1 MNADPTAAPSTPAP
15 ARDRRL
21 RLLVAIVV
29 DGVLFGLLA
38 GVAFAAWAGA
48 LLGAVG
54 ALVVGLALAWLLPL
68 FLAVRANL
76 ALRRKRP
83 DGVLLRRLT
92 ALFLVVLVQTT
103 VFLAGFVHLGQGQA
117 TTTQELSAAALP
129 LLGALPGVGPWL
141 ADNARQGGLLPD
153 DAKAPPKTPPKTPG
167 PGPDGGTPAPDAGAP
182 VVDAGPASAPSPAG
196 LQPRAGGRPT
206 ATVAAAATTTEG
218 DVVVVVWSV
227 LFGGQATPR
236 LVELAALSA
245 LGPVTR
251 VEASS
256 DGFVA
261 VVLGG
266 GQLVTAPPSGLAIHD
281 KALSRGARLGDLE
294 LQGLRDVAIGPGG
307 ALLVVADLFDART
320 SKTTPALVARP
331 AGGGAAFVVRKA
343 GDVVDPPEKKGE
355 AANVAHGFSIK
366 RGDGSGAVVVEEE
379 VLEGGDDAGTK
390 LSGAQWT
397 MNPRRLLAGQLDN
410 PRALVEVARTG
421 AEPSGLD
428 GTTLQ
433 GFGDAVLLADGRV
446 VFDANAVE
454 EGARGW
460 LFSARAGGGVFAVA
474 PELVG
479 KPEAPWSPKA
489 PRVRQLAI
497 AGDGVFAFVNRD
509 GAVVVGPLARPAD
522 AKTGVLRADALRRG
536 DGARAGS
543 VATATT
549 VRTTGGDWLV
559 AGVDLLGE
567 GGARAEAVVLLGRD
581 DLAAGRAE
589 VLLEQ
594 GGPLPAPS
602 TPLPPAPVDAG
613 PKASSP
619 TTPTTPTTPSRRVKS
634 IFFDDG
640 HDEPLWQ
647 PG

>member
-1 MNADPTAAPSTPAP
+1 MNADPTAAPSPPTR

-21 RLLVAIVV
+21 RLLIATVAF
-29 DGVLFGLLA
+29 GVLFGLLA

-54 ALVVGLALAWLLPL
+54 ALIVGLALAWVLPS
-68 FLAVRANL
+68 FLAARAAV

-83 DGVLLRRLT
+83 EGVLLRRLI

-103 VFLAGFVHLGQGQA
+103 VFLAGFVNLGQGQA
-117 TTTQELSAAALP
+117 SPTQELSAAALP
-129 LLGALPGVGPWL
+129 LLGALPGIGPSL

-153 DAKAPPKTPPKTPG
+153 DARAPPKTPA
-167 PGPDGGTPAPDAGAP
+167 PGPDGGTPAPDGGTP
-182 VVDAGPASAPSPAG
+182 VVDAGPAATLSLPAG

-206 ATVAAAATTTEG
+206 ATVAAGAVTTDG
-218 DVVVVVWSV
+218 DVCVVVWSV
-227 LFGGQATPR
+227 RFGGQATPR
-236 LVELAALSA
+236 LVELSALSA

-251 VEASS
+251 IEASS

-266 GQLVTAPPSGLAIHD
+266 GQLVTASPLGPATHD
-281 KALSRGARLGDLE
+281 KALSRGARVGDLE
-294 LQGLRDVAIGPGG
+294 LQGLRDVATGPGG

-320 SKTTPALVARP
+320 SKTTAALVARP

-355 AANVAHGFSIK
+355 AANVSHGFSIK

-379 VLEGGDDAGTK
+379 VLEGGVDAGTK
-390 LSGAQWT
+390 LAGAQWT

-433 GFGDAVLLADGRV
+433 AFGDAVLLADGRV

-509 GAVVVGPLARPAD
+509 GAVVVGPLSRPAD

-536 DGARAGS
+536 DAARARS
-543 VATATT
+543 VAAATT
-549 VRTTGGDWLV
+549 VRTAGGDWLV
-559 AGVDLLGE
+559 AGVELLGDD
-567 GGARAEAVVLLGRD
+567 GARAEAVVLVGRD

-594 GGPLPAPS
+594 GGLLPAPS
-602 TPLPPAPVDAG
+602 SGPTPPTPVDAG
-613 PKASSP
+613 APSL
-619 TTPTTPTTPSRRVKS
+619 TPAPAPGPRRVRS

-640 HDEPLWQ
+640 HDEALWQ